1 MQSSMTFSSI
11 TALFGTM
18 IVLAA
23 VPSVSVLTVSAR
35 SAAYGIA
42 HGVFTTLG
50 ILIGDIVYILL
61 AIYGLSFLAE
71 SNLFVWLKY
80 IGGTY
85 LIWLGIQLWRSQ
97 PKVADVEGIKK
108 SSLLSSLLAGLFI
121 TLADQKAILF
131 YLVFFPAFVDLSALT
146 LWDTAIIITIATI
159 ALGGA
164 KLSYAFLAVK
174 AGGLIKSTR
183 ANKGINIAAGMVMI
197 GVGVF
202 LVVRG

>member
-11 TALFGTM
+11 AALFGTM

-71 SNLFVWLKY
+71 SNLFVWFKY
-80 IGGTY
+80 LGGAY
-85 LIWLGIQLWRSQ
+85 LIWLGISLWRSH

-108 SSLLSSLLAGLFI
+108 SSLLSSFLTGLII

-131 YLVFFPAFVDLSALT
+131 YLVFFPAFVDLSTLT
-146 LWDTAIIITIATI
+146 IWDTGIIIGITTI

-164 KLSYAFLAVK
+164 KLSYAFLTVK
-174 AGGLIKSTR
+174 AGTMFNSSK
-183 ANKGINIAAGMVMI
+183 ANKGVNMAAGMVMI

-202 LVVRG
+202 LMAKG